1 MTTTVARYAT
11 GDTSG
16 VNIFCHYTKITDG
29 NILDEGSTIEFDY
42 DYDSSK
48 VSTVRLQSII
58 RNPCHAVRQL

>member
-48 VSTVRLQSII
+48 VSTVRL
-58 RNPCHAVRQL
+58 